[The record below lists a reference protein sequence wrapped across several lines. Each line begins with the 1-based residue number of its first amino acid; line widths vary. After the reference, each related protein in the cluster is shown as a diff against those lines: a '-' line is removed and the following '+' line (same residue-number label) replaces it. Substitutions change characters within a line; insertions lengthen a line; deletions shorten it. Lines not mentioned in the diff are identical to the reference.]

1 MNETEKTQAVDRQE
15 HIAFRVGEQEFCV
28 EITSTRE
35 IRGWSQATRIPHSPD
50 YIIGVINLRG
60 SVLPIMDLSARLSM
74 GFSDPSE
81 RHVIIVVKVDEQV
94 MGLLVDSVSD
104 ILDVGPDDVRA
115 VPERGLSTEKE
126 MFSRVI
132 VFEDRI
138 ISEISLEA
146 IMPEVELKAA

>member
-1 MNETEKTQAVDRQE
+1 
-15 HIAFRVGEQEFCV
+15 
-28 EITSTRE
+28 
-35 IRGWSQATRIPHSPD
+35 
-50 YIIGVINLRG
+50 VINLRG
-60 SVLPIMDLSARLSM
+60 TILPIMDLSARLSM